1 MALEFGALSEFKFP
15 MSKKKLLEGNVVLN
29 VDTVKARRSLAVGN
43 QHLTSVFFYKTS
55 GQLTNS
61 LSFTGIGGS
70 LHKSETCSASYKDKI
85 FIGDFDGKVQHY
97 EVLSGSSGRSSGAV
111 DDDVT
116 DGSKGPF
123 KRLCVEKLH
132 RSKVVAA
139 SVIDVDDVLLLSTA
153 SADGFVRL
161 WRIAGSEKFHQ
172 VGEFSGRGI
181 PFVSMAAAVTKSKFK
196 KPEAHVFV
204 ADLKGVYVLSLH
216 VL

>member
-1 MALEFGALSEFKFP
+1 MALEFGALTEFKFP

-43 QHLTSVFFYKTS
+43 QHLTSVFFFKTS

-85 FIGDFDGKVQHY
+85 FIGDFDGKVQLY
-97 EVLSGSSGRSSGAV
+97 EVLSSSGGGGDAV
-111 DDDVT
+111 DDVT
-116 DGSKGPF
+116 DGSKAPF
-123 KRLCVEKLH
+123 KRLCVEKVH

-139 SVIDVDDVLLLSTA
+139 SVINVDDVLLLATA

-161 WRIAGSEKFHQ
+161 WRIAGSEMFQQ

-196 KPEAHVFV
+196 KPEVHVVV
-204 ADLKGVYVLSLH
+204 AVLKGVYVLSLH

>member
-1 MALEFGALSEFKFP
+1 MALEFGALAEFKFP

-43 QHLTSVFFYKTS
+43 QHLTSVFFFKTS

-85 FIGDFDGKVQHY
+85 FIGDFDGKVQLY
-97 EVLSGSSGRSSGAV
+97 EVLSSSGGGGDAV
-111 DDDVT
+111 DDVT
-116 DGSKGPF
+116 DGSKAPF

-139 SVIDVDDVLLLSTA
+139 SVIDVDDVLLLATA

-196 KPEAHVFV
+196 KPEVHVFV